1 MSQTNLTRNQEIEKA
16 FKDTFTKYNISSP
29 REQYNI
35 IINVLQGNYD
45 YITRDSGARDVIE
58 KYGKET
64 VRTAI
69 LENALLNNV
78 LSQNK
83 NDIKTKI
90 TNHIIELQDPNYLQA
105 KGFSKEYAKEV
116 VEKGI
121 QTQLDSIT
129 NYSSE
134 GFIDSYLEN
143 MQKGLSEEEMQ
154 KVIDSSPYIKEAID
168 SIEQVY
174 FNSLSPE
181 KKKELQTEE
190 GKMLKEAEDILKVA
204 DYDKK
209 QEEIRNEQKANFQ
222 ATMARPIDEKA
233 VGTGKWLIISS
244 SEMDFISKNNWKVN
258 KEEYDKFMVD
268 LRNKVSKMSDEE
280 VLNAISNYSISD
292 VERFRDIRQ
301 DGESYES
308 IINYLKQNNL
318 ENAETTFNSNFH
330 NVVESLE
337 KHEVAEQADTFLYDE
352 FMKKNE
358 LNNGN
363 LTPEQKAMEEK
374 FASELD
380 KMTDDEKIALASQY
394 NLEEIQEKSKP
405 LAKVVELSNGKHWFE
420 ASKEKSYD
428 KLTKEVEKTGPQDI
442 TNNEV
447 TEMLNEKAKEENIVK
462 MAESVIGSNP
472 NIDND
477 KVELLSEAEDILKQA
492 DEKESNIKLD
502 EISADLDDI
511 QKQIDNY
518 EQKLEQQQSQEIDNS
533 LDNYTMLEQSINQNP
548 NLTDEQKQQAR
559 DQLWT
564 DFDKYAEQNPET
576 KGRSK

>member
-45 YITRDSGARDVIE
+45 YITRENGARDIIE

-64 VRTAI
+64 VKAAI

-78 LSQNK
+78 LSQNM

-90 TNHIIELQDPNYLQA
+90 TNHIIELQDPSYLQA

-116 VEKGI
+116 TEKGI

-129 NYSSE
+129 NYSPE
-134 GFIDSYLEN
+134 GFIDSYLVN

-154 KVIDSSPYIKEAID
+154 KVIDSSPYIKEAVN

-181 KKKELQTEE
+181 KRKELQTEE
-190 GKMLKEAEDILKVA
+190 RKMLKEAEDILKVA

-268 LRNKVSKMSDEE
+268 LRNKVAKMSDEE

-318 ENAETTFNSNFH
+318 GNAKTNSNFH
-330 NVVESLE
+330 NIVESLE
-337 KHEVAEQADTFLYDE
+337 KHEVAEQADSFLYDE

-358 LNNGN
+358 LNNGK
-363 LTPEQKAMEEK
+363 LTSEQKAMEEK
-374 FASELD
+374 FANELD

-405 LAKVVELSNGKHWFE
+405 LTKVVELSNGRHWFE
-420 ASKEKSYD
+420 ATEDRSYD
-428 KLTKEVEKTGPQDI
+428 KLAKEVEKTGPQDI

-447 TEMLNEKAKEENIVK
+447 TEMLNEKDKEENIIK

-472 NIDND
+472 NIDSD
-477 KVELLSEAEDILKQA
+477 KTELLKEAEDILKQNEA
-492 DEKESNIKLD
+492 NEKLN
-502 EISADLDDI
+502 EISKDLDDL
-511 QKQIDNY
+511 KEQIDNY
-518 EQKLEQQQSQEIDNS
+518 EQDLEQRTQQSQEIDKS

-548 NLTDEQKQQAR
+548 NLTPEQKTQAR
-559 DQLWT
+559 EQLWS
-564 DFDKYAEQNPET
+564 DFDKYVEQNPET
-576 KGRSK
+576 KERSK